1 MNSWSGPSCG
11 DNCTASGTE
20 TEASFTISGTDP
32 GKTYVVGLRAGNSE
46 GWSSW
51 VNSAPAEAPNPPP
64 PPPDTPGPITV
75 TRRDGQLHA
84 SWPADSNAIKYHVTY
99 SSDHMNSW
107 SATLCGDNC
116 SGNEITIVNADNFKT
131 YYVGV
136 RAGNGSGWSDWRNSD
151 AVLPMPPDPPS
162 DVWGERVCD
171 SSMKVWWHR
180 SDGATGYDL
189 LYSKDG
195 GQTWRSAMI
204 NKNKGGFGFWT
215 WNKHKTYWFAV
226 RAVNSAGAS
235 AWVYSE
241 ATPPPPCEVG
251 SLRAVT
257 STTHGQTGGSIVA
270 NWNAG
275 KRASGYNVNYRASG
289 GNWTRIASDVQ
300 ATTHTGSVTGASGS
314 YDVAV
319 QSVNDLAMSKWR
331 NTRVSAWLTAS
342 SVAGNDVTLSLA
354 GHSGNWYVK
363 QTSPT
368 PAGDCSSAI
377 SGTTHAVSDLAAD
390 TQHTITAY
398 SDNGCAN
405 AFAQAVFTTDAGLTV
420 SDVKATSV
428 KLNIAGHT
436 AQWWYQA
443 DTGPD
448 NTCQGPVAAGTSS
461 DDLTGLTVHQQYTYT
476 AYSASGCNSADLLD
490 SITFEPSGDVLK
502 VENLTA
508 TSATLKLENHT
519 GNWWF
524 KETAPNTG
532 TCTKG
537 EADFTNNLTGLIPG
551 TEYTYKSYDVDT
563 CGDTHEGASVTFT
576 TVGVSVSNL
585 GETGVQ
591 TCHVG
596 AHEGITERYK
606 CAIGFTTGSASN
618 GYTLHSVTARFLTDA
633 GNPGDLTV
641 ALHTASGSNP
651 AASAISNV
659 TLSGDSTPATTG
671 NYTYTCSGAGCNLS
685 AGTYFVVMSAPNAP
699 VNANNG
705 YRLRVISST
714 NEAKI
719 PSNNGWLIENKVREG
734 VPHWTQ
740 GNHAGMMKVA
750 ATVNSD

>member
-20 TEASFTISGTDP
+20 TEASFTITGTDP
-32 GKTYVVGLRAGNSE
+32 GKTYVVGLRAGNQH

-51 VNSAPAEAPNPPP
+51 VNSAPAAANLPA
-64 PPPDTPGPITV
+64 TPSAVNV
-75 TRRDGQLHA
+75 TRADGTLTV
-84 SWPADSNAIKYHVTY
+84 SGYSVSNATKYHITY
-99 SSDHMNSW
+99 TSNGGQSW
-107 SATLCGDNC
+107 TAAACGVNC
-116 SGNEITIVNADNFKT
+116 TGTSITITGVDNYKT
-131 YYVGV
+131 YIVGV
-136 RAGNGSGWSDWRNSD
+136 RAGNATGWSGWRNS
-151 AVLPMPPDPPS
+151 APATTTTPPDAPS
-162 DVWGERVCD
+162 SVWGERVCD

-226 RAVNSAGAS
+226 RAVNAAGAS
-235 AWVYSE
+235 AWVYSG

-270 NWNAG
+270 SWDAG

-300 ATTHTGSVTGASGS
+300 ATTHTGSVSGASGS

-319 QSVNDLAMSKWR
+319 QSVNDLGMSQWR

-342 SVAGNDVTLSLA
+342 SVAGNDVTLNLA

-363 QTSPT
+363 QTAPS

-405 AFAQAVFTTDAGLTV
+405 ALAQAVLTTGAGLSV
-420 SDVKATSV
+420 SNVEATSAT
-428 KLNIAGHT
+428 LNIAGHT

-448 NTCQGPVAAGTSS
+448 SACQGPVAA
-461 DDLTGLTVHQQYTYT
+461 DDDDEDLTGLTEHQQYTYT
-476 AYSASGCNSADLLD
+476 AYSATGCNSADALD
-490 SITFEPSGDVLK
+490 SITFEPAEDVLK

-508 TSATLKLENHT
+508 ISATLKLENHT
-519 GNWWF
+519 GDWWF

-532 TCTKG
+532 TCTAG
-537 EADFTNNLTGLIPG
+537 ESDFTNNLTGLIPG

-576 TVGVSVSNL
+576 TGGVSVSNL
-585 GETGVQ
+585 DATALSNQLGVI
-591 TCHVG
+591 VNS
-596 AHEGITERYK
+596 ITHM
-606 CAIGFTTGSASN
+606 ANGFTTGNETN
-618 GYTLHSVTARFLTDA
+618 GYTLHSVTLEFSGSY
-633 GNPGDLTV
+633 GNPGSVAV
-641 ALHTASGSNP
+641 ALHEASGNKPSND
-651 AASAISNV
+651 AISNA
-659 TLSGDSTPATTG
+659 TFSGNDPIATGVSTP
-671 NYTYTCSGAGCNLS
+671 TYTCSGAGCQLS
-685 AGTYFVVMSAPNAP
+685 ASTTYFVVLTTPDTTGSKYYFVHITSA
-699 VNANNG
+699 NG
-705 YRLRVISST
+705 ETGV
-714 NEAKI
+714 
-719 PSNNGWLIENKVREG
+719 PSGNGWSIADTGWTGTNWGTPYTQSLMFKVS
-734 VPHWTQ
+734 
-740 GNHAGMMKVA
+740 
-750 ATVNSD
+750 ATVNSP